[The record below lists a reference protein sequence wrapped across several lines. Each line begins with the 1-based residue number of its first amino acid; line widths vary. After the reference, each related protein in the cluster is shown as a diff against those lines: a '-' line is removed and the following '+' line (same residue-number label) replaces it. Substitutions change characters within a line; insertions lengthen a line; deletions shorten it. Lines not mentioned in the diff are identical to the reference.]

1 MTLAQIV
8 AGILISAI
16 TIALFI
22 LILKLIRDT
31 LLTMKNQKT
40 KKD

>member
-1 MTLAQIV
+1 MTLAQIAV
-8 AGILISAI
+8 GILMSVIA
-16 TIALFI
+16 IALFI

>member
-1 MTLAQIV
+1 MTLAQIAV
-8 AGILISAI
+8 GILMSVI

>member
-1 MTLAQIV
+1 MTLAQIA
-8 AGILISAI
+8 AGILMSVIA
-16 TIALFI
+16 IALFF

>member
-1 MTLAQIV
+1 MMLTQIA
-8 AGILISAI
+8 AGIFMSL
-16 TIALFI
+16 IALAVFV

-31 LLTMKNQKT
+31 LQTIKNQKI

>member
-1 MTLAQIV
+1 MTLAQIA
-8 AGILISAI
+8 AGILMSVIA
-16 TIALFI
+16 IALFI

>member
-1 MTLAQIV
+1 MTLAQIAV
-8 AGILISAI
+8 GILMSVIA
-16 TIALFI
+16 IALLI